1 MGSLHG
7 GSTIFPKLIRGSSGA
22 TPLMLAVING
32 MVFIGCQLDLQ
43 YHLYKFLIV
52 FNLLFCCILV
62 GHGICLE

>member
-1 MGSLHG
+1 
-7 GSTIFPKLIRGSSGA
+7 
-22 TPLMLAVING
+22 LMLAVING